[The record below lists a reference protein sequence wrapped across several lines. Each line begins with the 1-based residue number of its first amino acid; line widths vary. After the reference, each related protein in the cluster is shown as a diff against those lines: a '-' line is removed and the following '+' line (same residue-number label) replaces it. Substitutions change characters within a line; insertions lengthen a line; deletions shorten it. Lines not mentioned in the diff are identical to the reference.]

1 MLYEIRNYHYD
12 PEYWEEYKKWAVEK
26 AVPFFRSRW
35 DLVGAWLKNDT
46 PAIYGGSLPKD
57 DSITPANLTWIIRW
71 KDMDHR
77 NKAWE
82 DIVKTKE
89 WEELFS
95 TVPGGTK
102 SYLRT
107 EAKFAE
113 EIYNR

>member
-12 PEYWEEYKKWAVEK
+12 PEYWEEYKKWSTDVAG
-26 AVPFFRSRW
+26 PFFRSRW
-35 DLVGAWLKNDT
+35 DIVGVWVKNDI
-46 PAIYGGSLPKD
+46 PAQYGGSLPREE
-57 DSITPANLTWIIRW
+57 SVTPADMTWIIRW
-71 KDMDHR
+71 KDMEHR
-77 NKAWE
+77 DKAWA
-82 DIVKTKE
+82 DIAKTKE

-113 EIYNR
+113 SI